1 MISYCYGDSESESLL
16 ISRLI
21 IAGVEKLLEPWKRSQ
36 NEDIK
41 ADYEAYK
48 ISFSNVVNLK
58 ETGKKV
64 FRFQFELLKEE
75 NKQLSS
81 ENKKLEEEV

>member
-1 MISYCYGDSESESLL
+1 MKLLQFINNMISYCYGDSESESLL

-64 FRFQFELLKEE
+64 FRF
-75 NKQLSS
+75 
-81 ENKKLEEEV
+81 

>member
-64 FRFQFELLKEE
+64 FRF
-75 NKQLSS
+75 
-81 ENKKLEEEV
+81 